1 MLMQILG
8 GYEMVIQP
16 SLRQLRYLVALADT
30 GHFGKAAQRVGIAQ
44 PSLSLQIANL
54 EQVLK
59 LRLYERGRGP
69 FRLTPEGREIMER
82 ARIIAEQVQGI
93 VDVSATLQSGV
104 VGTIKLGTTP
114 TIGPYL
120 LPQVIGALHN
130 THPDLKL
137 YIREAAPRDL
147 LTELERGQHDVIL
160 TQLPASGPGFVAQR
174 IFREPLALAVP
185 IDHPLARRKD
195 VSDQELADLVVLSL
209 GPAYMLH
216 EQISEVCRTVGAD
229 LRRDYEGTSLDAL
242 RQMVGMGMGATFLPM
257 LYVRSEVDGR
267 DNLIAVRSFRKNR
280 LVRSI
285 GLVRRVTSGKNAAIA
300 QIEAALRSAIKVN
313 FSDILTLE

>member
-1 MLMQILG
+1 MAVL
-8 GYEMVIQP
+8 P
-16 SLRQLRYLVALADT
+16 SLRQLRYLVALADI

-54 EQVLK
+54 EEVLK

-69 FRLTPEGREIMER
+69 FRLTPEGREITAR
-82 ARIIAEQVQGI
+82 ARAVVAEVQDI
-93 VDVSATLQSGV
+93 VDLSATLQSGM
-104 VGTIKLGTTP
+104 VGTIRLGTTP

-120 LPQVIGALHN
+120 LPHVIGELHK

-137 YIREAAPRDL
+137 FIREATPRDL
-147 LTELERGQHDVIL
+147 LAELERGVHDVIL
-160 TQLPASGPGFVAQR
+160 TQLPASGPGFVTER
-174 IFREPLALAVP
+174 LFREPIALA
-185 IDHPLARRKD
+185 IATDHPLAQRKEITD
-195 VSDQELADLVVLSL
+195 ADLAELVILSL
-209 GPAYMLH
+209 GPAYILH

-229 LRRDYEGTSLDAL
+229 LRREYEGTSLDAL

-267 DNLIAVRSFRKNR
+267 DSSIEVRPFRKGR

-285 GLVRRVTSGKNAAIA
+285 GLVRRKSSGKNAAIGH
-300 QIEAALRSAIKVN
+300 IAAPLRSAIKAN